1 LPEGEGGVRLPSQV
15 LPPAEMGTAQQE
27 IPVANNTISAL
38 NALEVTAVSISNG
51 EWTDSLSWDPP
62 SREELGARV
71 FFEIETC
78 FL

>member
-1 LPEGEGGVRLPSQV
+1 
-15 LPPAEMGTAQQE
+15 M
-27 IPVANNTISAL
+27 ANNTISAL

-71 FFEIETC
+71 FHEIESLMEHGHSQVLTKDHAAKIVAMASK
-78 FL
+78 LLND

>member
-1 LPEGEGGVRLPSQV
+1 
-15 LPPAEMGTAQQE
+15 M
-27 IPVANNTISAL
+27 ANNTISAL

-71 FFEIETC
+71 FSEIET
-78 FL
+78 LMEHGHSQVLTKDHAAKIVAMASKLLND